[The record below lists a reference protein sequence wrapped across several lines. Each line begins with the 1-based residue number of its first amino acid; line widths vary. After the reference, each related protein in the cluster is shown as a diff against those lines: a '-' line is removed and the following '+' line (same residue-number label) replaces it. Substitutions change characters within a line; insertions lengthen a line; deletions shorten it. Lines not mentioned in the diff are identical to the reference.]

1 MTVTAHTG
9 ALGSVNN
16 SLESVK
22 ICAESGADII
32 EIDLNFDEN
41 GTPVLSHNK
50 PKGGEALFEDALII
64 FKPYESIRMNIDVKS
79 TSHLYKVQELVKKH
93 GLLDR
98 VFFTGVYESWTKT
111 VKEQCPEIPYYLNLL
126 GFQKLFC
133 KSKHYEKV
141 ADRIKKCGAIG
152 LNANRDFIS
161 KEMVDYLHGE
171 NLLVS
176 GWTAKTVKH
185 IESLKA
191 KGVDNITT
199 LRPDLFREN

>member
-16 SLESVK
+16 SLDSVK

-32 EIDLNFDEN
+32 EIDLNFTAD

-50 PKGGEALFEDALII
+50 PKGGEVLFEDALKV
-64 FKPYESIRMNIDVKS
+64 FKPYENVRMNIDVKS
-79 TSHLYKVQELVKKH
+79 TSHLYKVQELVKKY

-98 VFFTGVYESWTKT
+98 VFFTGVYESWTAE
-111 VKEQCPEIPYYLNLL
+111 VKKQCPEIPYYLNLL
-126 GFQKLFC
+126 GFQKLFG
-133 KSKHYEKV
+133 KRKHFEKT
-141 ADRIKKCGAIG
+141 AERIKKCGAIG

-161 KEMVDYLHGE
+161 KEMTDYLHGE
-171 NLLVS
+171 GLLVS
-176 GWTAKTVKH
+176 GWTAKTKEH
-185 IESLKA
+185 IISLKA

-199 LRPDLFREN
+199 LRPDLFK